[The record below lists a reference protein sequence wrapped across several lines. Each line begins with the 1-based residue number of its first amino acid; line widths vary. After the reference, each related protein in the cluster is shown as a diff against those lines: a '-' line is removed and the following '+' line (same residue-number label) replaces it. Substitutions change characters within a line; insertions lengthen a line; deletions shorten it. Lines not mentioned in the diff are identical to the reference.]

1 MVIIKSI
8 NLLVAF
14 LLELCL
20 LVIFGFWGVHVSS
33 SGIQKIIL
41 GASLPILLAVIWGI
55 FLAPAS
61 STRLHEPWLV
71 IAKVIIFAL
80 ATLALFS
87 TGKLTLAI
95 WFGVISMGNLILLYI
110 YR

>member
-1 MVIIKSI
+1 MGIIKSI

-20 LVIFGFWGVHVSS
+20 LAIFGFWGVHVSS
-33 SGIQKIIL
+33 TGIQKIIL
-41 GASLPILLAVIWGI
+41 GAGLPILLAVIWGI

-71 IAKVIIFAL
+71 IAKVIIFSL
-80 ATLALFS
+80 AALALFS
-87 TGKLTLAI
+87 TGKQTLAI
-95 WFGVISMGNLILLYI
+95 WFGIITTVNMILLYI

>member
-1 MVIIKSI
+1 MGIIKSI

-20 LVIFGFWGVHVSS
+20 LAIFGFWGVHVSPT
-33 SGIQKIIL
+33 GIQKIIL
-41 GASLPILLAVIWGI
+41 GAGLPILLAIIWGI

-61 STRLHEPWLV
+61 STRLHEPWLTIV
-71 IAKVIIFAL
+71 KVIIFSL
-80 ATLALFS
+80 AAVALFS
-87 TGKLTLAI
+87 TKEQSLAE
-95 WFGVISMGNLILLYI
+95 WFGGISIVNLILLYI